1 MDQQDKYLLVFIV
14 LTSMLIIFLA
24 SADAFVYND
33 ILLDPSLDWPEDT
46 YAMTMC
52 KLLVEEP
59 YYDCSVTWLM
69 IYLPTTE
76 AVNEFCYKDDAPVG
90 LSWIIVGCAFIPQP
104 GESGE
109 SKTFIVGSSHF
120 RISHT
125 GETVLAHELK
135 HMTCKCNF
143 HD

>member
-46 YAMTMC
+46 YVMPMC